1 MRITEGLV
9 SIVKDCSAQKIFSME
24 IPEIKSRLTIAQV
37 LGHYHLQANKNHMLC
52 CPFHNDKTPSLQI
65 YPQTNTFCCFSSN
78 CKAGTGD
85 VIEFIRL
92 MEKCNK
98 HEAIVKAASI
108 ITGNHYTMKN
118 YVDPASAG
126 EIPPQAGSDTGTMLS
141 RQAVLTK
148 YYQGSLQGI
157 FRSERAKAYAKE
169 RGLDVARLGIGF
181 TSDKLALDWNNTLQ
195 ESAVKV
201 GLLKKKGE
209 KYEPHFKHCLVF
221 AMKDKSGHVVDVY
234 GRGIE
239 KVVAEGG
246 HPATGGRHFYLPGN
260 HQGLYP
266 CYPKAETTRLI
277 LTEAIIDA
285 ATLLQHTDY
294 KVLACYGTN
303 GFTSEHEQA
312 IKELKQLEEIV
323 IFFDGDE
330 AGREGTKRL
339 AEKLHQIRPEI
350 KLSYITAPE
359 GEDVNSLTR
368 SHESGILAHLIESR
382 KPFSFSTENVSSR
395 MREKKEID
403 TLNLASHLNA
413 ENPELLFYQNGV
425 LNITVL
431 GGIRITGLDKLRV
444 TLKLETKRQS
454 NLLPLRH
461 NLDLYH
467 KGQVDQLITQAAEH
481 FDISTLESTHAI
493 AGLTSELEHYR
504 NTRLEQIK
512 PKKEERP
519 MLSEAQKR
527 EALEYLKKDKLMHR
541 TLQDIIK
548 TGIVGE
554 QINSMIAYL
563 TYTSRK
569 REKPL
574 HLMCLGASGTGKTYL
589 QEKIGQLIPEEE
601 KIEITMLSENAFYYF
616 GKEELKHK
624 LILIEDLDGAENVLY
639 PLRELQSKTSIS
651 KTVTLKDNK
660 GNLKTITLK
669 VEGPVSVSSCTT
681 REKIYEDNAN
691 RCILLYIDTS
701 AEQDKRIMQ
710 YQQQL
715 SAGAVNQSEA
725 NAIKEKLK
733 NVQRML
739 RPIKVRNPFAQHI
752 NLPEAVFK
760 PRRSM
765 MLLLSFIETI
775 TFYHQYQREAKQDQG
790 SGENYI
796 ESTAQDVEYAFRLM
810 KEILFSKSDE
820 LSGACRKFFEQLKT
834 QLKKD
839 KAESFYSSQIR
850 KALRMNP
857 NNLKRYLFELSR
869 YGQVKITGGSKYKGF
884 EYKIVDAQEY
894 EQLKSNIDQQL
905 DQILQ
910 TIKGLGK

>member
-1 MRITEGLV
+1 
-9 SIVKDCSAQKIFSME
+9 ME
-24 IPEIKSRLTIAQV
+24 IAEIKSRLTITEV
-37 LGHYHLQANKNHMLC
+37 LNHYGLKANQNNMLC
-52 CPFHNDKTPSLQI
+52 CPFHKDKTPSLQI
-65 YPQTNTFCCFSSN
+65 YPQTNTYCCFSSN

-92 MEKCNK
+92 MEKGNK
-98 HEAIVKAASI
+98 HEAIVKAASL
-108 ITGNHYTMKN
+108 ITTTTTTTM
-118 YVDPASAG
+118 
-126 EIPPQAGSDTGTMLS
+126 SDNGTMLS

-148 YYQGSLQGI
+148 YYQGSLQAMS
-157 FRSERAKAYAKE
+157 RSERSREYAKE
-169 RGLDVARLGIGF
+169 RNLDAHKLGIGF
-181 TSDKLALDWNNTLQ
+181 TSDKLALDWNKALQ
-195 ESAVKV
+195 ESAVKI
-201 GLLKKKGE
+201 GLLKKKGD

-221 AMKDKSGHVVDVY
+221 AMKDKSGHVIDLY
-234 GRGIE
+234 GRGLD
-239 KVVAEGG
+239 
-246 HPATGGRHFYLPGN
+246 PATGGRHFYLPGN

-266 CYPKAETTRLI
+266 CYPKADTTKLI

-285 ATLLQHTDY
+285 ATLLQDSNLTSQY
-294 KVLACYGTN
+294 SILSCYGTN
-303 GFTSEHEQA
+303 GFTAEHEQA
-312 IKELKQLEEIV
+312 IKELRQLEEIV

-330 AGREGTKRL
+330 AGREGTKRI
-339 AEKLHQIRPEI
+339 AEKIRAIRPET
-350 KLSYITAPE
+350 KLSYINTPE
-359 GEDVNSLTR
+359 EEDVNSLSL
-368 SHESGILAHLIESR
+368 SHEPGIFAHLLETR
-382 KPFSFSTENVSSR
+382 KSFSFSI
-395 MREKKEID
+395 EKKEAAP
-403 TLNLASHLNA
+403 LNKSSNLNT
-413 ENPELLFYQNGV
+413 ENHELLFYQNGV

-444 TLKLETKRQS
+444 TLKLESKTKS

-467 KGQVDQLITQAAEH
+467 KGQTDQLTTQTSEH

-493 AGLTSELEHYR
+493 AGLTSELEQYR

-519 MLSEAQKR
+519 MLGEATKR
-527 EALEYLKKDKLMHR
+527 EAIDYLKKDKLMHR

-563 TYTSRK
+563 IYTSRK

-589 QEKIGQLIPEEE
+589 QERIGQLIPEEE

-691 RCILLYIDTS
+691 RCILIYIDTTP
-701 AEQDKRIMQ
+701 EQDKRILQ
-710 YQQQL
+710 YLQQL
-715 SAGAVNQSEA
+715 SAGTVNQSEA
-725 NAIKEKLK
+725 NDIKEKLK
-733 NVQRML
+733 NVQRLL
-739 RPIKVRNPFAQHI
+739 RPIKIRNPFAQHI

-775 TFYHQYQREAKQDQG
+775 TFYHQYQREIKQDKE

-796 ESTAQDVEYAFRLM
+796 ESTVQDVEYAFKLM

-820 LSGACRKFFEQLKT
+820 LNGACRKFFEQLKAH
-834 QLKKD
+834 LKKE
-839 KAESFYSSQIR
+839 KSESFYSSQIR

-869 YGQVKITGGSKYKGF
+869 YGLVKITGGSKYKGF

-894 EQLKSNIDQQL
+894 EQLKGSIDQQL
-905 DQILQ
+905 EVILQ
-910 TIKGLGK
+910 AIREASKKV

>member
-1 MRITEGLV
+1 
-9 SIVKDCSAQKIFSME
+9 ME
-24 IPEIKSRLTIAQV
+24 IREIKERLTIAQV
-37 LGHYHLQANKNHMLC
+37 LDHYNLQANKNQMLC

-65 YPQTNTFCCFSSN
+65 YPQTNTYCCFSSN

-92 MEKCNK
+92 MEKTSK
-98 HEAIVKAASI
+98 HEAILKAASL
-108 ITGNHYTMKN
+108 ITGNHYNHMNT
-118 YVDPASAG
+118 
-126 EIPPQAGSDTGTMLS
+126 DTKTLS

-148 YYQGSLQGI
+148 YYKGSIDTLTHSKYGV
-157 FRSERAKAYAKE
+157 RARAYLKS
-169 RGLDVARLGIGF
+169 RGLEGTGIGF
-181 TSDKLALDWNNTLQ
+181 ATSSFERSWNASLI
-195 ESAVKV
+195 ESAVNIR
-201 GLLKKKGE
+201 LLKKKGNMH
-209 KYEPHFKHCLVF
+209 EPHFKECIVF
-221 AMKDKSGHVVDVY
+221 AMKDRSGHVIDVY
-234 GRGIE
+234 GRGLD
-239 KVVAEGG
+239 KG
-246 HPATGGRHFYLPGN
+246 HFYLPGT

-266 CYPKAETTRLI
+266 CYPKPETTKLI

-285 ATLLQHTDY
+285 ATLLQDSILMTHY
-294 KVLACYGTN
+294 SVLSCYGTN
-303 GFTSEHEQA
+303 GFTAEHEQA
-312 IKELKQLEEIV
+312 IRELEHLEEI
-323 IFFDGDE
+323 IFFFDGDE
-330 AGREGTKRL
+330 AGREGVKRIT
-339 AEKLHQIRPEI
+339 EKLREIRSEI
-350 KLSYITAPE
+350 KLSSVNTPE
-359 GEDVNSLTR
+359 GEDVNSLLQ
-368 SHESGILAHLIESR
+368 SHDSEILAHLVETR
-382 KPFSFSTENVSSR
+382 KQFSFSPDSYR
-395 MREKKEID
+395 DEKKE
-403 TLNLASHLNA
+403 TLNLTSHLNT

-425 LNITVL
+425 LNVTVL

-444 TLKLETKRQS
+444 TLKLETKGKS

-467 KGQVDQLITQAAEH
+467 KGQVDQLITQTAEH

-493 AGLTSELEHYR
+493 AGLTTELEQYR
-504 NTRLEQIK
+504 HTKLEAIK

-519 MLSEAQKR
+519 VLSETAKR
-527 EALEYLKKDKLMHR
+527 EALDYLKKDKLMHR

-589 QEKIGQLIPEEE
+589 QERIGQVMPEEE

-681 REKIYEDNAN
+681 REKIYDDNAN
-691 RCILLYIDTS
+691 RCILLYIDSS

-715 SAGAVNQSEA
+715 SAGLISQGEA

-733 NVQRML
+733 NVQRLL
-739 RPIKVRNPFAQHI
+739 RPIKVRNPYAQHI

-760 PRRSM
+760 PRRTM

-775 TFYHQYQREAKQDQG
+775 TFYHQYQREVKEDKE
-790 SGENYI
+790 SGEIYI
-796 ESTAQDVEYAFRLM
+796 ESTAQDVEYAFKLL

-820 LSGACRKFFEQLKT
+820 LSGACRKFFEQLKAH
-834 QLKKD
+834 LKKE
-839 KAESFYSSQIR
+839 KSESFYSSQIR

-884 EYKIVDAQEY
+884 EYKIVDVQEY
-894 EQLKSNIDQQL
+894 EQLKSSIDQQL
-905 DQILQ
+905 ETILH
-910 TIKGLGK
+910 TIKEAGKKV

>member
-1 MRITEGLV
+1 
-9 SIVKDCSAQKIFSME
+9 ME
-24 IPEIKSRLTIAQV
+24 IRQIKEQLTIAQV
-37 LGHYHLQANKNHMLC
+37 LDHYHLQANKNQMLC

-92 MEKCNK
+92 MEKGNK
-98 HEAIVKAASI
+98 HEAILKAASM
-108 ITGNHYTMKN
+108 ITTTTTTTM
-118 YVDPASAG
+118 
-126 EIPPQAGSDTGTMLS
+126 SDNGTMLS

-148 YYQGSLQGI
+148 YYQGTLQAMK
-157 FRSERAKAYAKE
+157 RSAQGQGYAKE
-169 RGLDVARLGIGF
+169 RGMDYSTLGIGF
-181 TSDKLALDWNNTLQ
+181 TWEGLGKDWTKALR
-195 ESAVKV
+195 ESLIKIGILKEVPHPV
-201 GLLKKKGE
+201 GGKE
-209 KYEPHFKHCLVF
+209 NCVTAHFKSCLIF
-221 AMKDKSGHVVDVY
+221 SMKDRHGHVIDLY
-234 GRGIE
+234 GRSIKG
-239 KVVAEGG
+239 KG
-246 HPATGGRHFYLPGN
+246 HFYLPGN

-266 CYPKAETTRLI
+266 CYPKADTTKLI

-294 KVLACYGTN
+294 NVLACYGTN
-303 GFTSEHEQA
+303 GFTAEHEQA
-312 IKELKQLEEIV
+312 IKELKQLEEII

-330 AGREGTKRL
+330 AGREGTKRVS
-339 AEKLHQIRPEI
+339 EKLHQLRPEI
-350 KLSYITAPE
+350 KLSYITTPE
-359 GEDVNSLTR
+359 GEDVNSLSL
-368 SHESGILAHLIESR
+368 SHEPGIFAHLVEKRI
-382 KPFSFSTENVSSR
+382 PFSFSTEIKNEPSR
-395 MREKKEID
+395 
-403 TLNLASHLNA
+403 NASLTNHLNT

-444 TLKLETKRQS
+444 TLKLESKGKS

-481 FDISTLESTHAI
+481 MDVSTMEATHAI
-493 AGLTSELEHYR
+493 AGLTSELEQYR

-519 MLSEAQKR
+519 MLSEATKR
-527 EALEYLKKDKLMHR
+527 ESLEYLKKDKLMHR
-541 TLQDIIK
+541 TLQDIIR

-554 QINSMIAYL
+554 QVNSMIAYL

-589 QEKIGQLIPEEE
+589 QERIGGLIPEED

-691 RCILLYIDTS
+691 RCILIYIDTTP
-701 AEQDKRIMQ
+701 EQDKRILQ
-710 YQQQL
+710 YLQQL
-715 SAGAVNQSEA
+715 SAGTVNQSEA

-775 TFYHQYQREAKQDQG
+775 TFYHQYQRETKQDKE

-796 ESTAQDVEYAFRLM
+796 ESTVQDVEYAFKLM

-820 LSGACRKFFEQLKT
+820 LSGACRKFFEQLKAH
-834 QLKKD
+834 LKKE
-839 KAESFYSSQIR
+839 KSESFYSSQIR

-869 YGQVKITGGSKYKGF
+869 YGLVKITGGSKYKGF

-894 EQLKSNIDQQL
+894 EQLKSSIDQQL
-905 DQILQ
+905 ENILQ
-910 TIKGLGK
+910 AIRAIKQ

>member
-1 MRITEGLV
+1 
-9 SIVKDCSAQKIFSME
+9 ME
-24 IPEIKSRLTIAQV
+24 IAEIKQQLTIAQV
-37 LGHYHLQANKNHMLC
+37 LEHYRLKANQNQMLC

-78 CKAGTGD
+78 CKTGTGD

-98 HEAIVKAASI
+98 HEAIVKAASM
-108 ITGNHYTMKN
+108 ITGNHHTTNMN
-118 YVDPASAG
+118 
-126 EIPPQAGSDTGTMLS
+126 EGTMLS

-148 YYQGSLQGI
+148 YYQGSLQAMI
-157 FRSERAKAYAKE
+157 RSARAREYVKE
-169 RGLDVARLGIGF
+169 RNLNDQLGIGF
-181 TSDKLALDWNNTLQ
+181 TSDKLALDWNKALQ
-195 ESAVKV
+195 ESAVKI
-201 GLLKKKGE
+201 GLLKKKGDT
-209 KYEPHFKHCLVF
+209 YEPHFKHCLVF
-221 AMKDKSGHVVDVY
+221 AMKDSSGHVVDVY
-234 GRGIE
+234 GRGLG
-239 KVVAEGG
+239 KG
-246 HPATGGRHFYLPGN
+246 HFYLPGN

-266 CYPKAETTRLI
+266 CYPKSDTTKLI

-285 ATLLQHTDY
+285 ATLLQDSGLTANY
-294 KVLACYGTN
+294 SILSCYGTN
-303 GFTSEHEQA
+303 GFTVEHGQA
-312 IKELKQLEEIV
+312 IKELKQLEEII

-330 AGREGTKRL
+330 AGREGTKRVS
-339 AEKLHQIRPEI
+339 EKLHQIRPEI
-350 KLSYITAPE
+350 KLSYISTPE
-359 GEDVNSLTR
+359 GEDVNSLSV
-368 SHESGILAHLIESR
+368 SHEPGIFAHLLETR
-382 KPFSFSTENVSSR
+382 NPFSFSIEIKNEPIRDAPLTNHLPTGQAGLNTEN
-395 MREKKEID
+395 
-403 TLNLASHLNA
+403 H
-413 ENPELLFYQNGV
+413 ELLFYQNGV

-444 TLKLETKRQS
+444 TLKLESKTKN

-481 FDISTLESTHAI
+481 FDISTLESTHAL
-493 AGLTSELEHYR
+493 AGLINELEGYR
-504 NTRLEQIK
+504 SIRLEQIK

-519 MLSEAQKR
+519 TLSEVEKR
-527 EALEYLKKDKLMHR
+527 ESLDYLKKEKLMHR

-554 QINSMIAYL
+554 QVNSMIAYL

-589 QEKIGQLIPEEE
+589 QERIGQLIPEEE

-669 VEGPVSVSSCTT
+669 VEGPVSISSCTT

-691 RCILLYIDTS
+691 RCILVYIDTTP
-701 AEQDKRIMQ
+701 EQDKRILQ
-710 YQQQL
+710 YLQQL
-715 SAGAVNQSEA
+715 SAGTVNQSEA
-725 NAIKEKLK
+725 NTIKEKLK

-775 TFYHQYQREAKQDQG
+775 TFYHQYQRESKVDTQT
-790 SGENYI
+790 GELYI
-796 ESTAQDVEYAFRLM
+796 ETTVQDVEYAFKLM
-810 KEILFSKSDE
+810 KEILFSKGDE
-820 LSGACRKFFEQLKT
+820 LSGACRKFFEQLKAH
-834 QLKKD
+834 LKKEQH
-839 KAESFYSSQIR
+839 ESFYSSQVR

-869 YGQVKITGGSKYKGF
+869 YGLVKITGGSKYKGF

-894 EQLKSNIDQQL
+894 EQLKSSIDQQL
-905 DQILQ
+905 EVILQ
-910 TIKGLGK
+910 AIREASKK